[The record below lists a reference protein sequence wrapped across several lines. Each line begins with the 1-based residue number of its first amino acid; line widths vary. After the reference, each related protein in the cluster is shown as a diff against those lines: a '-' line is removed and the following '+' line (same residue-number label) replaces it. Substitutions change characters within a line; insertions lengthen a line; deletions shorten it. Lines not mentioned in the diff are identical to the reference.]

1 MFIKHYRN
9 KCKVNSYIVFLT
21 VGVVAA
27 AADVVAEP
35 KKILER
41 GGRAPSHKRPPVYQT
56 RFEKKVKMC

>member
-1 MFIKHYRN
+1 
-9 KCKVNSYIVFLT
+9 LT
-21 VGVVAA
+21 VGVVVA

-35 KKILER
+35 KKILEL